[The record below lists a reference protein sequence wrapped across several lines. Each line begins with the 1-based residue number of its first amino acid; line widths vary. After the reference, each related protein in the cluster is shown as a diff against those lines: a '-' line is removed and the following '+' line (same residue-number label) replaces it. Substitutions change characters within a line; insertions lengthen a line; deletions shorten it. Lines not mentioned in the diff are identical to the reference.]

1 MKLTAPFTTAITVSG
16 NTEKIMRIGTRIMM
30 KIKYTKDDW
39 NKSKLWLYEDLKE
52 LLRRT
57 REQDTYFTTEEIGEL
72 LKEVY
77 GEDIKN
83 IIKKI

>member
-16 NTEKIMRIGTRIMM
+16 NTEKIMRIMM

>member
-16 NTEKIMRIGTRIMM
+16 NTEKIMRIMM

-39 NKSKLWLYEDLKE
+39 NESKLWLYEDLKE

>member
-1 MKLTAPFTTAITVSG
+1 MKLTALFTTAITVSG